1 MSLTS
6 KGDKMRF
13 ALYTFATLALMGIV
27 GAFTYTINPDN
38 YAIEL
43 MGINFNFPIAVWVI
57 APMVLLFIFT
67 LIHMF
72 FYGLKNYFIQKKWQK
87 DTNTLEDALYW
98 SLVNEPKEQKYSI
111 ETLGSTAVLLG
122 KASLNVSDNIEG
134 LTPRLARVLNIIHK
148 IKNGEYVDFKEE
160 KMSKVFNAGNPILI
174 QNRLNRL
181 ENDEKFMEDVMKS
194 TSEYSPAVQAEALST
209 FARKANFVQARKYVK
224 VFDIKNFFVMLER
237 VTAEDSLELTPEI
250 LTEFVEALN
259 IGCQDFIRIAS
270 VTKKY
275 FNPEENL
282 TLFRTYQTQNPK
294 AQNAYLYLLFEYELL
309 DQVAL
314 YLNEQEEDEFIKF
327 RAWYTLKQEHNNPYR
342 LKDIIDI
349 NSICNETRL

>member
-1 MSLTS
+1 
-6 KGDKMRF
+6 MRL
-13 ALYTFATLALMGIV
+13 ALYIFATLALMGIV
-27 GAFTYTINPDN
+27 SAFTYTITPDY

-43 MGINFNFPIAVWVI
+43 LGINFNFPIAAWVV

-72 FYGLKNYFIQKKWQK
+72 FYGLKNYFVLKKWQK

-111 ETLGSTAVLLG
+111 DALGGSALLLG
-122 KASLNVSDNIEG
+122 KSSLNVLDNVEG
-134 LTPRLARVLNIIHK
+134 LTPRLARVVNIIQK
-148 IKNGEYVDFKEE
+148 IKSGEYVDFKEE
-160 KMSKVFNAGNPILI
+160 KMTKVFNAGNPILI
-174 QNRLNRL
+174 QNRLNRIKS
-181 ENDEKFMEDVMKS
+181 DEKFIEEVMKS
-194 TSEYSPAVQAEALST
+194 TSEYSPAVQAEALRA
-209 FARKANFVQARKYVK
+209 FANTVDFVKARKYAK
-224 VFDIKNFFVMLER
+224 VFNVESFFVMLNR

-250 LTEFVEALN
+250 LTEFVEALD
-259 IGCQDFIRIAS
+259 IGCQDFIKIAS

-282 TLFRTYQTQNPK
+282 LLFRTFQTENNK
-294 AQNAYLYLLFEYELL
+294 AQNAFLYLLFEYELL

-314 YLNEQEEDEFIKF
+314 YLQEQEESEFIKF
-327 RAWYTLKQEHNNPYR
+327 RAWYTLKQEYNNPYR

-349 NSICNETRL
+349 DSICNEA

>member
-1 MSLTS
+1 
-6 KGDKMRF
+6 
-13 ALYTFATLALMGIV
+13 MGIV
-27 GAFTYTINPDN
+27 AAFTYTVNPD
-38 YAIEL
+38 YYSVEL
-43 MGINFNFPIAVWVI
+43 FGINFNFPIAAWIV

-67 LIHMF
+67 LVHMF
-72 FYGLKNYFIQKKWQK
+72 FYGLKNYFILKKWQK

-111 ETLGSTAVLLG
+111 DTLRSSAILLG
-122 KASLNVSDNIEG
+122 KASLTVSDNVDG
-134 LTPRLARVLNIIHK
+134 LSPRLSRVVNIIQK

-160 KMSKVFNAGNPILI
+160 KMAKVFNLGNPILT

-181 ENDEKFMEDVMKS
+181 ETDEKFIEDVMKS
-194 TSEYSPAVQAEALST
+194 TSEYTETVQAEALEI
-209 FARKANFVQARKYVK
+209 FARKVDFIRARKYVK

-237 VTAEDSLELTPEI
+237 VSAEDSLELTPEI
-250 LTEFVEALN
+250 LTDFVRTLDM
-259 IGCQDFIRIAS
+259 GCQDFIRIAS

-282 TLFRTYQTQNPK
+282 TLFRTYQAENPK

-309 DQVAL
+309 EQVAL

-349 NSICNETRL
+349 NSICNETRLS